1 MNIIKKWLPLIATI
15 SLMWYFRFNTVYVF
29 IIAGLYYLRLYLN
42 RHKNEIVIP
51 VPPSG
56 EVIVYDKAKWHY
68 EAENFNN
75 EDENFGGSH
84 ISFIATWLGLNGFL
98 TNEEL
103 EGIELTV
110 LELREQKITPIKFLM
125 EYLAETLN
133 SDYVNKEAQAFLY
146 YYYSFENSQ
155 FNYFK
160 DYTEF
165 FVLKGGDNYVIEGTW
180 ENYFKVES
188 MIQSRYS
195 EFLELS
201 K

>member
-1 MNIIKKWLPLIATI
+1 
-15 SLMWYFRFNTVYVF
+15 MWYFRFNTVYVS

-42 RHKNEIVIP
+42 RRKNEIVIP

-56 EVIVYDKAKWHY
+56 EVIFYDKAKWHY

-75 EDENFGGSH
+75 KDENFGGSH
-84 ISFIATWLGLNGFL
+84 ISFISTWLGLNGFL
-98 TNEEL
+98 TDEEL
-103 EGIELTV
+103 EGIELTLV
-110 LELREQKITPIKFLM
+110 ELRKQKITPIKFLM

-165 FVLKGGDNYVIEGTW
+165 FELKSGDNYIIEGTW
-180 ENYFKVES
+180 ENYFKIES
-188 MIQSRYS
+188 MIQGRYS

-201 K
+201 E

>member
-1 MNIIKKWLPLIATI
+1 MAFK
-15 SLMWYFRFNTVYVF
+15 Y
-29 IIAGLYYLRLYLN
+29 
-42 RHKNEIVIP
+42 
-51 VPPSG
+51 
-56 EVIVYDKAKWHY
+56 
-68 EAENFNN
+68 
-75 EDENFGGSH
+75 
-84 ISFIATWLGLNGFL
+84 
-98 TNEEL
+98 
-103 EGIELTV
+103 
-110 LELREQKITPIKFLM
+110 LM

-195 EFLELS
+195 EFLDLS